1 MVQSK
6 AKTVDEYIASLP
18 PDRRDGIAAVRRV
31 ILKNLPKGYAE
42 VMDFGMIAYVV
53 PLKRAPE
60 TYNGHPL
67 MYAALASQRQYM
79 AVYLMGLYGNPK
91 TERWFREEYAK
102 LGRKPDMG
110 KCCVRFKKLEHLPLG
125 LVGKVVSLVPVEKLI
140 GHYAA
145 SRKKKRVRRSDARE
159 PGGSSGR

>member
-18 PDRRDGIAAVRRV
+18 PDRRDGIAAVRKV

-42 VMDFGMIAYVV
+42 VMDFGMIGYVV
-53 PLKRAPE
+53 PLTRCPE

-79 AVYLMGLYGNPK
+79 AVYLMGIYGNPK
-91 TERWFREEYAK
+91 TEKWFREEYAK
-102 LGRKPDMG
+102 FGRKPDMG
-110 KCCVRFKKLEHLPLG
+110 KSCVRFKKLEHLPVD
-125 LVGKVVSLVPVEKLI
+125 LVGKVIALTPVDKLI
-140 GHYAA
+140 ERYQ
-145 SRKKKRVRRSDARE
+145 SVQRKSKR
-159 PGGSSGR
+159 